1 MKRRSLGKRRD
12 SVGAK
17 RRTLKFVA
25 VVALSLSSGPL
36 KAQPV
41 ITNQPASQAVWPG
54 SNVMFTV
61 AVAGVGP
68 FAYNWQFNGTNLP
81 TVISTIAGPGSAASL
96 GDGGGGNQRVPE

>member
-1 MKRRSLGKRRD
+1 M
-12 SVGAK
+12 
-17 RRTLKFVA
+17 KFVA